1 MKKARRTL
9 AMLLTLVLVITLAAC
24 GNANSQSK
32 AKEVYFVTCMS
43 GGVCWQPCED
53 GFKKAAEELGWNA
66 HWLSPTVDGNT
77 AEMVTLCET
86 ALTQGADALILVAL
100 EDEPY
105 ADVLTRAK
113 EKNIPVMTV
122 NTTISDAYT
131 DATVGTDSEAFGVD
145 LADCIYEKMGTE
157 EINLVFMQSQLTGVS
172 QTLTY
177 TTMIDHLK
185 ELGANVNLQIQ
196 DECKSSS
203 ATAQDKLAALKK
215 TYPEINVI
223 VCTDGYGTEGLGAF
237 IQENDL
243 ADAVLSIGRDD
254 TTPTL
259 NYVKKGALSCVF
271 IQNFYDMG
279 YQSVKMCQKYLN
291 KEEYPT
297 YYNTGSTILTVE
309 NVEEHAA
316 QFDITLDG

>member
-1 MKKARRTL
+1 MKKKILALVMMMVMVMTL
-9 AMLLTLVLVITLAAC
+9 GAC
-24 GNANSQSK
+24 KSSEAEGKN
-32 AKEVYFVTCMS
+32 VYFVTCMS

-53 GFKKAAEELGWNA
+53 GFKEAAAELGWEAN
-66 HWLSPTVDGNT
+66 WLSPTVDGNT

-113 EKNIPVMTV
+113 EKDLPVMTV
-122 NTTISDAYT
+122 NTTISDEYT
-131 DATVGTDSEAFGVD
+131 DATVGTDSAAFGVD
-145 LADCIYEKMGTE
+145 LANCIFEEMGTE
-157 EINLVFMQSQLTGVS
+157 EINLVFVQSQLTGVS

-177 TTMIDHLK
+177 TTMLDTLE
-185 ELGANVNLQIQ
+185 ELGANVNLTIQ

-203 ATAQDKLAALKK
+203 ATAQDKLSALKK

-237 IQENDL
+237 IQENNLQDE
-243 ADAVLSIGRDD
+243 VLSIGRDD

-259 NYVKKGALSCVF
+259 NYINKGALSCVF

-279 YQSVKMCQKYLN
+279 YQSVMMCQKYLEG
-291 KEEYPT
+291 EEYPT
-297 YYNTGSTILTVE
+297 YYNTGSTILTSE
-309 NVEEHAA
+309 NVQEHAA
-316 QFDITLDG
+316 KFDITLED